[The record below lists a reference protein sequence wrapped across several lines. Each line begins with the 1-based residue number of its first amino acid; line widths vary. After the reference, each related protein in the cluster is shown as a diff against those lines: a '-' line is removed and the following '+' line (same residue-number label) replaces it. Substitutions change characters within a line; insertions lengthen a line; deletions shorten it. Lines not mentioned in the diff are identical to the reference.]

1 MDPTP
6 FIDTIMV
13 ETDSDLDNLL
23 LAHRSAF
30 TLEGRSLDGLQANL
44 TRHRQQRHQEPHL
57 RCRLFTLTEGL
68 ESPRSPFVVMAE
80 PCLRDIRLM
89 NGKGWDETAM
99 GATMEEVLARKR
111 QGSVKSGSTSSS
123 RTAQS
128 TQERP
133 RKSGFIFPDFALL
146 MDCPCGDPTCPFT
159 DCLASAEVKALQHIE
174 DHRRICERVKLAV
187 SLWNA
192 RQTLDGDV
200 LLRRSVDI
208 PPFKGTYE
216 TTVNGAIK
224 GIHEINKLADP
235 RLLSAIDGYEVPLA
249 TGLHVTPNPVA
260 SPAGRPLQ
268 WSTYYP
274 PHILNLDNIV
284 RQAAADRQARV
295 ALAQELGYALS
306 LVEVSNGRR
315 HAVIV
320 GTGFTRILVR
330 SPDEVFI
337 ELRDWHPEA
346 GLSPHPV
353 LIRELLA
360 TVGQTHLGHFLL
372 DRYDRIDHV
381 PLQLY
386 LDLYARS
393 VHDRLSHATVPHLSA
408 LHSDSD
414 AELDFDGST
423 AFSVDRAHRLR
434 VVATARQSKL
444 AGTAKQREKEDT
456 GAQSGACGIGSGG
469 GWPDSG
475 RLIFTFEHVLHKPSS
490 YSALSH
496 GEYRWLAGRYSGEP
510 RRSSLTICH
519 LVTGSPVAS
528 MVIVS
533 MSEVDCSRQM
543 LSMLMIT
550 RPGTG
555 SSRQPTSCHP
565 SCACRL
571 PAAPRGYADAWLP
584 PSAFSIFDNGLQVFF
599 STFLRLSRLYTG
611 LKTVNAIRI
620 AERIVITPSSVLRQR
635 PGSHDEV
642 LKLGFNEHHL
652 EYRPQKTGNGGGSGG
667 ESGGSGGFPPVAGE
681 GGREGGGRGAGGQ
694 GGPSARSGSAASAQS
709 GGTSHSMSDL
719 IFDLDLGGLD
729 IAAELTPA
737 DIAAVNPTNASL
749 PLGADAQTY
758 AAARSKQEEQTDDDE
773 EETRFQL
780 PEPTPAAWASF
791 VSKLDHAES
800 SLEAKQVLEDRAHLD
815 CTLALFAEVL
825 DERERAGCRFVVV
838 SPAQMEELLDR
849 GSAAAE
855 QRFAERFAERHG
867 SQAPVGFPA
876 DVSARSPPDLTQSD
890 STDSPSPVLSAL
902 MPTVPSPPSTDADA
916 VAPETDKGAA
926 PSEHFRVWDAEHA

>member
-1 MDPTP
+1 M
-6 FIDTIMV
+6 
-13 ETDSDLDNLL
+13 
-23 LAHRSAF
+23 
-30 TLEGRSLDGLQANL
+30 
-44 TRHRQQRHQEPHL
+44 
-57 RCRLFTLTEGL
+57 
-68 ESPRSPFVVMAE
+68 
-80 PCLRDIRLM
+80 
-89 NGKGWDETAM
+89 
-99 GATMEEVLARKR
+99 
-111 QGSVKSGSTSSS
+111 
-123 RTAQS
+123 
-128 TQERP
+128 
-133 RKSGFIFPDFALL
+133 
-146 MDCPCGDPTCPFT
+146 
-159 DCLASAEVKALQHIE
+159 
-174 DHRRICERVKLAV
+174 
-187 SLWNA
+187 
-192 RQTLDGDV
+192 
-200 LLRRSVDI
+200 
-208 PPFKGTYE
+208 
-216 TTVNGAIK
+216 
-224 GIHEINKLADP
+224 
-235 RLLSAIDGYEVPLA
+235 PLA

-469 GWPDSG
+469 GGGGGGDG
-475 RLIFTFEHVLHKPSS
+475 
-490 YSALSH
+490 
-496 GEYRWLAGRYSGEP
+496 G
-510 RRSSLTICH
+510 
-519 LVTGSPVAS
+519 
-528 MVIVS
+528 
-533 MSEVDCSRQM
+533 
-543 LSMLMIT
+543 
-550 RPGTG
+550 
-555 SSRQPTSCHP
+555 
-565 SCACRL
+565 
-571 PAAPRGYADAWLP
+571 
-584 PSAFSIFDNGLQVFF
+584 
-599 STFLRLSRLYTG
+599 
-611 LKTVNAIRI
+611 
-620 AERIVITPSSVLRQR
+620 
-635 PGSHDEV
+635 
-642 LKLGFNEHHL
+642 
-652 EYRPQKTGNGGGSGG
+652 GNGGGSGG